1 MIVKEI
7 ELMESFRDLN
17 LGVILTLY
25 SLGLNQISMM
35 SDFKN
40 QIAQAQKDE
49 EDFLRTMALVEEVKL
64 KDFTQDTDGL

>member
-1 MIVKEI
+1 
-7 ELMESFRDLN
+7 MESFRDLN
-17 LGVILTLY
+17 LGVILTSY
-25 SLGLNQISMM
+25 SLGLNQISVM

-64 KDFTQDTDGL
+64 KDFTQDTGGL